1 MRIQKATRGVVSF
14 QKGYFARHQK
24 LFAELARN
32 GQRPD
37 TLFITCSDSRV
48 LPNHF
53 TGARPGE
60 LFIVR
65 NVGNLIPRTDLVG
78 GTASAI
84 EYAVEVLGVD
94 HIIVCGHTKCGA
106 IEAILD
112 PKRIEALPYVK
123 RRLAQTERG
132 RALIADRYS
141 DLAPEVE
148 QMAAVH
154 AHVLMQLDNL
164 RDY

>member
-1 MRIQKATRGVVSF
+1 PGRGIPIRHLRMQATIMRIQKVVRGNHSF

-24 LFAELARN
+24 LFAELARK

-53 TGARPGE
+53 TGAGPGE

-65 NVGNLIPRTDLVG
+65 NVGNLIPRPDLVG

-84 EYAVEVLGVD
+84 EYGVEVLGID
-94 HIIVCGHTKCGA
+94 HIVVCGHTKCGA

-112 PKRIEALPYVK
+112 PKRIEGLPYVK
-123 RRLAQTERG
+123 RWLSQTERI
-132 RALIADRYS
+132 RALIADRYG
-141 DLAPEVE
+141 DLPPES
-148 QMAAVH
+148 Q
-154 AHVLMQLDNL
+154 
-164 RDY
+164 